1 MTAIELKAHLYSL
14 IEQEDSVEKLEAVEA
29 LLSGQEESQLSARQI
44 EEIRRGIAQ
53 GEGGIAAGR
62 VYTREEVEAQ
72 IKQPLRNT

>member
-1 MTAIELKAHLYSL
+1 MTAVELKAHLYSL

-29 LLSGQEESQLSARQI
+29 LLSGQEESQLCARQI

-53 GEGGIAAGR
+53 GEGDIAAGR